1 MTFRELLFVK
11 WLIPQ
16 QADLHYLLT
25 IFRVSWL
32 LVAESFEPLPALLLL
47 PLLAGEKL
55 RQLVKL
61 AIQLGLLGGMHS
73 TEV

>member
-47 PLLAGEKL
+47 PLLAVKKL
-55 RQLVKL
+55 RQLVKQ
-61 AIQLGLLGGMHS
+61 AIQLGLPGEKHLA
-73 TEV
+73 EV

>member
-1 MTFRELLFVK
+1 MTFRKLLFVN

-16 QADLHYLLT
+16 QADLQYLLR

-47 PLLAGEKL
+47 PLLAVKKL
-55 RQLVKL
+55 QQLVKL

-73 TEV
+73 REV